1 MSTCAAVLA
10 LAFALAPAQATPSPS
25 VEDPRAITDAARDPK
40 IVGAR
45 KIRPAEPATP
55 SPTPR
60 ASASAHAPASAP
72 ASASAPAP
80 ASPSPSAS
88 PSTPRADVEPAPTD
102 ARCLPARGKC
112 RRATIPGIA
121 LATVGTAALG
131 AGIAMRLVPDY
142 PDADSAVHDRS
153 LHPPG
158 VVLIAVG
165 ATVLVTGVAAIV
177 TGQVLHRRA
186 RRAAAMRAI
195 PGGFAF

>member
-45 KIRPAEPATP
+45 KDGPAEPATP

-60 ASASAHAPASAP
+60 APAPAPASASAP
-72 ASASAPAP
+72 ASAPAP
-80 ASPSPSAS
+80 ASPSAS
-88 PSTPRADVEPAPTD
+88 PSNPRADVDPAPTD

-142 PDADSAVHDRS
+142 PDADSAVYDRS

-165 ATVLVTGVAAIV
+165 ATVLVTGIAAIV

-186 RRAAAMRAI
+186 QREAARVRPV